1 MGGSCPTLEN
11 DRGERTVT
19 CSGCTLSANG
29 SGSPLIYSTGV
40 ISVTETTG
48 TSGNAQA
55 VVVEGKNS
63 ATISGNSYL
72 KCTGEGNIKD
82 ADKWGVMLYQSMSW
96 DADSWTSSFYCSG
109 SSTIEILQLKSFL

>member
-1 MGGSCPTLEN
+1 MGGSCATLEN

-48 TSGNAQA
+48 NSGNAQA

-82 ADKWGVMLYQSMSW
+82 ADK
-96 DADSWTSSFYCSG
+96 
-109 SSTIEILQLKSFL
+109 